1 MTVRG
6 TRPAD
11 LFRQVYSHPCF
22 RVGEPPLGPIRE
34 LMAHGHNRQPTVAL
48 GSAASGSSVTS
59 GDRRDRPPCGQTA
72 FAWSLG
78 TAT

>member
-34 LMAHGHNRQPTVAL
+34 L
-48 GSAASGSSVTS
+48 
-59 GDRRDRPPCGQTA
+59 
-72 FAWSLG
+72 
-78 TAT
+78 